1 MDIANVFEVLSQ
13 GKIISSNSKKYSE
26 YTRFLLD
33 EEVFDEFYTA
43 ASTLGYILHG
53 EGGYFYLS
61 KKGQM
66 NKDEIEAYIT
76 KHKDAILAISILRQL
91 RPQID
96 RGSFIVYTDL
106 IHEYKMQEKEDSS
119 ISNRLN
125 MLVSGKGNVDLKSA
139 FDALFDRLR
148 KFDLIERV
156 GDHDQDRYKVLD
168 AIDYYIK
175 IIELSEPNS
184 KERK

>member
-1 MDIANVFEVLSQ
+1 MDIASVFEILSQ

-26 YTRFLLD
+26 YTRHLMDD
-33 EEVFDEFYTA
+33 EIFDAFYEA

-53 EGGYFYLS
+53 EGGNFYLS

-66 NKDEIEAYIT
+66 NKEEMEAYIT
-76 KHKDAILAISILRQL
+76 KHKEAILAISILRQL
-91 RPQID
+91 RPQLD
-96 RGSFIVYTDL
+96 RGSYIVYTDL

-119 ISNRLN
+119 IANRLN

-156 GDHDQDRYKVLD
+156 GDHDQDKYKVLD

-175 IIELSEPNS
+175 MIELSEPKSRES
-184 KERK
+184 K

>member
-1 MDIANVFEVLSQ
+1 MDIASVFDVLSQ

-26 YTRFLLD
+26 YTRHLMD
-33 EEVFDEFYTA
+33 EEVFDEFYDA
-43 ASTLGYILHG
+43 AATLGYLLHG

-66 NKDEIEAYIT
+66 SKDEMEAYIS

-91 RPQID
+91 RPQLD
-96 RGSFIVYTDL
+96 RGSFISYTDL
-106 IHEYKMQEKEDSS
+106 IYEYKMQEKEDSS
-119 ISNRLN
+119 ITNRLN
-125 MLVSGKGNVDLKSA
+125 RLVSGKGNVDLKSA
-139 FDALFDRLR
+139 FDALFDRLK

-156 GDHDQDRYKVLD
+156 GGNDQDKYKILD

-175 IIELSEPNS
+175 IIELSEPNAKES
-184 KERK
+184 K

>member
-1 MDIANVFEVLSQ
+1 MDIASVFEILSQ

-26 YTRFLLD
+26 YTRHLMD
-33 EEVFDEFYTA
+33 EEIFDAFYEA

-66 NKDEIEAYIT
+66 NKEEIESYIT

-91 RPQID
+91 RPQLD
-96 RGSFIVYTDL
+96 RGSYIVYTDL
-106 IHEYKMQEKEDSS
+106 IHEYKMQVKEDSS
-119 ISNRLN
+119 IANRLN

-148 KFDLIERV
+148 KFDMIERV
-156 GDHDQDRYKVLD
+156 GDNDQDKYKVLD

-175 IIELSEPNS
+175 MIELSEPNS
-184 KERK
+184 RESK

>member
-1 MDIANVFEVLSQ
+1 MDIASVFDILSQ

-26 YTRFLLD
+26 YTRHLMD
-33 EEVFDEFYTA
+33 EEVFDEFYDA

-66 NKDEIEAYIT
+66 NKDEMEAYIT

-91 RPQID
+91 RPQLD

-106 IHEYKMQEKEDSS
+106 IHEYKMQEKEDKS
-119 ISNRLN
+119 IMNRLN
-125 MLVSGKGNVDLKSA
+125 MLVSGKGNIDLKSA
-139 FDALFDRLR
+139 FDTLFDRLK
-148 KFDLIERV
+148 KFDLIERM
-156 GDHDQDRYKVLD
+156 GDNDQDKYKVLD

-175 IIELSEPNS
+175 IIELSEPNTKES
-184 KERK
+184 K

>member
-1 MDIANVFEVLSQ
+1 MDIANVFEILSH

-26 YTRFLLD
+26 YTRYLMD
-33 EEVFDEFYTA
+33 EEIFDEFYAA
-43 ASTLGYILHG
+43 ASTLGYNLHG

-66 NKDEIEAYIT
+66 NKDEIEAYIS

-91 RPQID
+91 RPQLD
-96 RGSFIVYTDL
+96 RGSSIVYTDL

-119 ISNRLN
+119 IKNRLN

-139 FDALFDRLR
+139 FDALFDQLK

-156 GDHDQDRYKVLD
+156 GDNDQDKYKVLD
-168 AIDYYIK
+168 AINYYIK
-175 IIELSEPNS
+175 IIELSEPHS
-184 KERK
+184 KDNK

>member
-26 YTRFLLD
+26 HTRFLMN
-33 EEVFDEFYTA
+33 EEVFDEFYDA

-66 NKDEIEAYIT
+66 GKDEMESYIT

-91 RPQID
+91 HPQID
-96 RGSFIVYTDL
+96 RGGFIVYTDL
-106 IHEYKMQEKEDSS
+106 IHEYKMQEKEDDS
-119 ISNRLN
+119 IANRLN
-125 MLVSGKGNVDLKSA
+125 IFVSKKDNVDLRSA
-139 FDALFDRLR
+139 FDALFDKLR

-156 GDHDQDRYKVLD
+156 GDHNQDKYKVLD

-184 KERK
+184 KDNR

>member
-1 MDIANVFEVLSQ
+1 MDIANVFEILSQ

-26 YTRFLLD
+26 YTRHLMD
-33 EEVFDEFYTA
+33 EEIFDEFYDA

-66 NKDEIEAYIT
+66 NKNEMEVYIT

-96 RGSFIVYTDL
+96 RGSYIIYTDL
-106 IHEYKMQEKEDSS
+106 IHEYKMQEKEDGS
-119 ISNRLN
+119 IANRLN

-139 FDALFDRLR
+139 FDALFDRLK
-148 KFDLIERV
+148 KFDLIERI
-156 GDHDQDRYKVLD
+156 GDNDQDKYKVLD

-184 KERK
+184 KESK

>member
-1 MDIANVFEVLSQ
+1 MDIANVFEILSQ

-26 YTRFLLD
+26 YTRHLMD
-33 EEVFDEFYTA
+33 EEVFEEFYDA

-66 NKDEIEAYIT
+66 NKDEMEAYIT

-91 RPQID
+91 RPQLD
-96 RGSFIVYTDL
+96 RGSFLVYTDL

-119 ISNRLN
+119 ITNRLN
-125 MLVSGKGNVDLKSA
+125 MLVSGKGNIDLKSA
-139 FDALFDRLR
+139 FDALFDRLK
-148 KFDLIERV
+148 KFDLIERI
-156 GDHDQDRYKVLD
+156 GDNDQDKYKILD

-175 IIELSEPNS
+175 IIELSEPNIKES
-184 KERK
+184 K

>member
-1 MDIANVFEVLSQ
+1 MDIANVFEILSQ
-13 GKIISSNSKKYSE
+13 GKIISSNSKKYGE
-26 YTRFLLD
+26 YAQYLMD
-33 EEVFDEFYTA
+33 EEIFDEFYD
-43 ASTLGYILHG
+43 ASYTLGYILHAQ
-53 EGGYFYLS
+53 GGYFYLS
-61 KKGQM
+61 KKGHM
-66 NKDEIEAYIT
+66 NKDEMEAYIR
-76 KHKDAILAISILRQL
+76 KHKDAILAISILREL

-106 IHEYKMQEKEDSS
+106 IHEYKMHEKEDIS

-156 GDHDQDRYKVLD
+156 GDHNQDKYKVLD

-175 IIELSEPNS
+175 IIELSEPSS
-184 KERK
+184 KDSK

>member
-1 MDIANVFEVLSQ
+1 MDIASVFEILSQ

-26 YTRFLLD
+26 YTRHLMDD
-33 EEVFDEFYTA
+33 EIFDEFYEA

-66 NKDEIEAYIT
+66 NKEEIESYIT

-91 RPQID
+91 RPQLD
-96 RGSFIVYTDL
+96 RGSYIVYTDL

-119 ISNRLN
+119 IANRLN

-156 GDHDQDRYKVLD
+156 GDHDQDKYKVLD
-168 AIDYYIK
+168 AIDYYVK
-175 IIELSEPNS
+175 MIELSEPNKGKS
-184 KERK
+184 

>member
-1 MDIANVFEVLSQ
+1 MDIASVFEILSQ

-26 YTRFLLD
+26 YTRHLMD
-33 EEVFDEFYTA
+33 EEIFDEFYDA

-53 EGGYFYLS
+53 EGGYYYLS

-66 NKDEIEAYIT
+66 NKDEMEAYIT

-91 RPQID
+91 RPQLD

-106 IHEYKMQEKEDSS
+106 IHEYKMQEKEDRS
-119 ISNRLN
+119 ITNRLN
-125 MLVSGKGNVDLKSA
+125 MLVSGKGNIDLKSA
-139 FDALFDRLR
+139 FDALFDRLK
-148 KFDLIERV
+148 KFDLIERM
-156 GDHDQDRYKVLD
+156 GDNDQDKYKILD

-175 IIELSEPNS
+175 IIELSEPNTKES
-184 KERK
+184 K

>member
-1 MDIANVFEVLSQ
+1 MDIASVFEVLSQ

-26 YTRFLLD
+26 YTRHLMD
-33 EEVFDEFYTA
+33 EEVFDEFYNA

-53 EGGYFYLS
+53 EGGYYYLS

-66 NKDEIEAYIT
+66 NKDEMEAYIS

-91 RPQID
+91 RPQLD
-96 RGSFIVYTDL
+96 RGSFIIYTDL

-119 ISNRLN
+119 ITNRLN

-139 FDALFDRLR
+139 FDALFDRLK
-148 KFDLIERV
+148 KFDLIESV
-156 GDHDQDRYKVLD
+156 GDNDQDKYKILD
-168 AIDYYIK
+168 AVEYYIK

-184 KERK
+184 KESK